1 MYINNKKS
9 AYFYFAVAAIIIMLG
24 LMVYDI
30 TSYIKMINNYTAQGY
45 SQEFVMSYY
54 PIIKT
59 LFPTFA
65 DRISSIGLLAAVL
78 FLANT
83 VSTRLPLKNVSS
95 ETKPEVD
102 NVSLSA
108 TPEEASPKDENEKP
122 EVSDNTDTFD
132 KDPQQTPDHSDD
144 NINQ

>member
-1 MYINNKKS
+1 MYKR
-9 AYFYFAVAAIIIMLG
+9 
-24 LMVYDI
+24 
-30 TSYIKMINNYTAQGY
+30 Q
-45 SQEFVMSYY
+45 
-54 PIIKT
+54 
-59 LFPTFA
+59 
-65 DRISSIGLLAAVL
+65 
-78 FLANT
+78 
-83 VSTRLPLKNVSS
+83 VSTRLPLKNVYS

-132 KDPQQTPDHSDD
+132 KDPQQTPDEQPNVETAECDNDEQEISDGNHSDD